1 MHNLTIHEMFALN
14 RMRKFF
20 TRHGIDAVFEDDDD
34 MLWFI
39 VRNSFI
45 APPGMKQTLDQAK
58 ELVKSLE
65 KKNLLERRVSH
76 ADAPDMLSLVENN

>member
-1 MHNLTIHEMFALN
+1 MLNSHEVFALN
-14 RMRKFF
+14 RLKKFF
-20 TRHGIDAVFEDDDD
+20 SLHGIDAVYVDDSD

-45 APPGMKQTLDQAK
+45 SPPGMKQTLDQAR

-65 KKNLLERRVSH
+65 KKKLIERRVSH
-76 ADAPDMLSLVENN
+76 ADAPDMLFLVENN